1 MGKNSEKNYL
11 NEIESYS
18 SYVCDKITEV
28 TSKCGPRAVGSEGDK
43 KARKYFMRD
52 TEEACDEAKAED
64 FKCSDK
70 AFMSW
75 VSIGAVTMLIAIAL
89 FVFGFPV
96 ISLVLALAILFFIV
110 SEFIFYKQTLD
121 LFFKKKDTYNV
132 IGKVKSSGETKKRI
146 ILCGHT
152 DSAFEWTYTYYGGRP
167 AVATVIISAVV
178 TLVAAIA
185 GSITA
190 IVSKGLINPA
200 LIFGGSS
207 KAITVFGIILLCTIP
222 FMIAALF
229 FCNFKKPVIGA
240 NDNLTG
246 CYISL
251 AIAKYFKDNNIRL
264 ENTEIQIVLANGE
277 ESGLRGSKD
286 FAKRH
291 KDELNDKNIETV
303 FIAIDTVHD
312 FDFMKIILGD
322 MNGTVKNDKRVADL
336 IKTSGQEVGYTNI
349 DVGTIDLGSTDAASL
364 SQIGVPAASFV
375 AMDPTPAKY
384 YHTRLDTAE
393 ILDVKSIK
401 ATLKI
406 MLEAV
411 FKFDKNGLK

>member
-1 MGKNSEKNYL
+1 MAIDNGKNYL
-11 NEIESYS
+11 SEIENYS
-18 SYVCDKITEV
+18 SYVCEKIKEV
-28 TSKCGPRAVGSEGDK
+28 TSGCGPRAVGSEGDK
-43 KARKYFMRD
+43 KARKYFVRH
-52 TEEACDEAKAED
+52 TKEVCDETVVEE

-75 VSIGAVTMLIAIAL
+75 VSVGAVMMIAAILL
-89 FVFGFPV
+89 FVFGLPV
-96 ISLVLALAILFFIV
+96 ISLVLSLVTLFFIV
-110 SEFIFYKQTLD
+110 SEFFFYKQTLD
-121 LFFKKKDTYNV
+121 VFFKKKDTANV
-132 IGKVKSSGETKKRI
+132 IGKIKSSGETKRRI

-167 AVATVIISAVV
+167 AVATVIVSAVV

-190 IVSKGLINPA
+190 MVMRGAVNPA
-200 LIFGGSS
+200 LVFGEDN
-207 KAITVFGIILLCTIP
+207 KAVTIFGIILLCLIP

-229 FCNFKKPVIGA
+229 FCNFKKPVTGA

-251 AIAKYFKDNNIRL
+251 AIAKYLKDNDIRL
-264 ENTEIQIVLANGE
+264 ENTEIQIALVNGE

-291 KDELNDKNIETV
+291 KEEFNDKNIETV
-303 FIAIDTVHD
+303 FVAIDTIHD

-322 MNGTVKNDKRVADL
+322 MNGTVKNDKRVANL
-336 IKTSGQEVGYTNI
+336 IKSSGEEAGFDKI
-349 DVGTIDLGSTDAASL
+349 DVGVIDLGSTDAAAF
-364 SQIGVPAASFV
+364 SQIGVPAASFI
-375 AMDPTPAKY
+375 AMDPTPARY

-393 ILDVKSIK
+393 ILDEKTIK
-401 ATLKI
+401 AGLQIALQTVLN
-406 MLEAV
+406 
-411 FKFDKNGLK
+411 FDKKGLN